1 MDYNTMQMGKL
12 KKPVVIVGVVL
23 VTLGVAAAVYL
34 LVIKKDKT
42 QVPASAPADSNSQQS
57 ISATNPAD
65 ELKAAGDVYSDATAV
80 KILNA
85 AELYS
90 TQRDY
95 DKMKDA
101 LTKIPDSAA
110 VSVLSQKFRLL
121 TSMYRTQSNLDMYL
135 KTKAAYKAILV
146 ARPAKDTAAKK
157 ALAVVDKIF
166 PENTAPS
173 VTYPEGQEQP

>member
-1 MDYNTMQMGKL
+1 MQMGKL

-121 TSMYRTQSNLDMYL
+121 L
-135 KTKAAYKAILV
+135 I
-146 ARPAKDTAAKK
+146 
-157 ALAVVDKIF
+157 
-166 PENTAPS
+166 
-173 VTYPEGQEQP
+173 